1 MAKSRE
7 KIKKAI
13 LTEKDKRKAEKEA
26 LRKVLKESGQ
36 LSVPV
41 HKVHK
46 NKKKYDRQREKK
58 DREETLEQ

>member
-1 MAKSRE
+1 MPRSGG
-7 KIKKAI
+7 KIKRPV

-26 LRKVLKESGQ
+26 YRKALKESGK

-46 NKKKYDRQREKK
+46 NKKKYDRKRNKK
-58 DREETLEQ
+58 GIDEEPE